1 LIVSE
6 PDWPPLIVSMIEVI
20 GTPLLYSA
28 VSTEGE
34 ITLCRPK
41 VKAALAA
48 VGLVDEYIRRAD
60 IYSCSNNR

>member
-1 LIVSE
+1 VLIVSE

-34 ITLCRPK
+34 IKPVQVP
-41 VKAALAA
+41 VKPQAA
-48 VGLVDEYIRRAD
+48 VGLVDEVYPPGR
-60 IYSCSNNR
+60 YLQLFE